1 MRNEIPVID
10 TIALL
15 MLGMAPLAAAQHSNE
30 AFLLALVLWLWI
42 WGMLPVMWEVEE
54 NHHLVVGFGML
65 LSLVIFLLNL

>member
-42 WGMLPVMWEVEE
+42 WWKK
-54 NHHLVVGFGML
+54 
-65 LSLVIFLLNL
+65 ITTW